1 MLHAFVLLTDRT
13 RKVFAH
19 DDVLNNQQ
27 VGRRQQPQM
36 PVNPDGGRHHFSNAI
51 FVAPSRRRGPARRLP
66 ETPKQPSMLD
76 IDGLADKTNLAT
88 KGRDLLGADLFSF
101 PRLETSPTRMKVL
114 FQNVK
119 GRWAADNI
127 PSTIQER
134 PNKRT
139 LPPPREALGPKWS
152 RMTFEE
158 AIIAGRGSRQLPV
171 IGPQQLL
178 QCSAAGRWG
187 QRSFPRRELPRPGA
201 KVDLAMMTNGGY
213 GNNVRSEAVYMAGES
228 DEEEDWC

>member
-1 MLHAFVLLTDRT
+1 MLADRA

-19 DDVLNNQQ
+19 DDMVSNQR
-27 VGRRQQPQM
+27 GRRQQPQM
-36 PVNPDGGRHHFSNAI
+36 PTTTLNPERRHHFSNAI
-51 FVAPSRRRGPARRLP
+51 FVAPSRRQGAARRLP

-76 IDGLADKTNLAT
+76 IDGLAADKASLTNR
-88 KGRDLLGADLFSF
+88 GRDLLGADLFSF

-114 FQNVK
+114 FQNVR
-119 GRWAADNI
+119 GRWAADI
-127 PSTIQER
+127 TPSTTDQER

-139 LPPPREALGPKWS
+139 LPPEREAALAPKWS

-178 QCSAAGRWG
+178 QCSAGRWG
-187 QRSFPRRELPRPGA
+187 QRSFPRRELPRPGT
-201 KVDLAMMTNGGY
+201 KVDLAMMTNGSY
-213 GNNVRSEAVYMAGES
+213 GSNVRSEAVYMAAES